1 MGTINVDNI
10 KNAAGGATG
19 ITIDGAGN
27 VFTPT
32 RPMFRAFNTTAGGW
46 STVTHNEHQ
55 IMAFNG
61 EVFDLGGNFSTS
73 TYRFTCPVD
82 GLYFFGARAYMHTD
96 GGTLRF
102 GIITGTTNP
111 ATDEATFLAQ
121 DYRSSNVT
129 QRSGTL
135 SCEAIT
141 ELTAGTQVGAY
152 VRHDSDTNNSYY
164 SENNTLYNHFEGYLI
179 G

>member
-1 MGTINVDNI
+1 
-10 KNAAGGATG
+10 
-19 ITIDGAGN
+19 
-27 VFTPT
+27 
-32 RPMFRAFNTTAGGW
+32 
-46 STVTHNEHQ
+46 
-55 IMAFNG
+55 
-61 EVFDLGGNFSTS
+61 
-73 TYRFTCPVD
+73 
-82 GLYFFGARAYMHTD
+82 MHTD

-111 ATDEATFLAQ
+111 ATDESTFLTQA
-121 DYRSSNVT
+121 YKSANVT

-135 SCEAIT
+135 SCETIT

>member
-73 TYRFTCPVD
+73 TYRFTCPVA
-82 GLYFFGARAYMHTD
+82 GLYFFGARAYMQTD

-111 ATDEATFLAQ
+111 ATDESTFLAQ
-121 DYRSSNVT
+121 AYRSSNVT

-152 VRHDSDTNNSYY
+152 VRHDADTNNSYY